1 MSNCHPVA
9 TSMSSSEKIS
19 RHTGTPLSPAEA
31 TIYHNT
37 VGALQYLMMTRP
49 DLVFIVNRVCQY
61 MQQPT
66 DEHRTVVKRILC
78 YLKFTVNDGLQV
90 SRSLSSLLSAY
101 SDSDWPDCADD
112 HRSTRGF
119 LVFFGPNLVSLSSR
133 KQATISRSNTE
144 SEYKALANVTTELI
158 WLQSLLRELGMP
170 TTYHAPI
177 LWCDNLRATFLLANP
192 RFHGRTKHIEV
203 DFHLVRERVANK
215 ELHIRFLSTRPIG

>member
-1 MSNCHPVA
+1 MSNCRPVA

-49 DLVFIVNRVCQY
+49 DLAFIVNRVCQY

-90 SRSLSSLLSAY
+90 SRSLSSLLSAT
-101 SDSDWPDCADD
+101 PIQIGP
-112 HRSTRGF
+112 TVQMITVLQGVF
-119 LVFFGPNLVSLSSR
+119 LCSLV
-133 KQATISRSNTE
+133 
-144 SEYKALANVTTELI
+144 
-158 WLQSLLRELGMP
+158 
-170 TTYHAPI
+170 PI
-177 LWCDNLRATFLLANP
+177 
-192 RFHGRTKHIEV
+192 
-203 DFHLVRERVANK
+203 
-215 ELHIRFLSTRPIG
+215 